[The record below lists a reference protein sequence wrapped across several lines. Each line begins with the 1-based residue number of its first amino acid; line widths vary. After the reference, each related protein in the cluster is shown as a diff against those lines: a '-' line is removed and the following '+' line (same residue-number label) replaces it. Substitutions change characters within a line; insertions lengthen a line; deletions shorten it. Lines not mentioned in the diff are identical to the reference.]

1 MRIIAGKAGGRRLKS
16 PDTRGTRPATD
27 RVREAV
33 FSSIGAWVEDSTVA
47 DLYAGSGS
55 YGLEALS
62 RGASSAVFVENGR
75 KALQALRA
83 NVKTVGLGGSIIE
96 STVQAYL
103 KKANHHFHLVF
114 LDPPWPDPT
123 EQMEEDLAALD
134 RLLLP
139 SAEVVVSRR
148 HTDRPPVHPE
158 NWRVAADKRYGDTR
172 IIRYEKV
179 ENVDDGPTNGPA
191 NGPANSPANST
202 VPGEL

>member
-16 PDTRGTRPATD
+16 PEGNRTRPATD

-33 FSSIGAWVEDSTVA
+33 FSSIGSWVEDAAVA

-55 YGLEALS
+55 FGLEALS
-62 RGASSAVFVENGR
+62 RGASSAVFVESGR

-83 NVKTVGLGGSIIE
+83 NVKAVNLGGTVIE
-96 STVQAYL
+96 STVQDYL
-103 KKANHHFHLVF
+103 GKANHRFHLAF

-123 EQMEEDLAALD
+123 EQMEEDLAGLD
-134 RLLLP
+134 RLLFP

-148 HTDRPPVHPE
+148 HTDRPPNQPE

-179 ENVDDGPTNGPA
+179 EDVDDGTL
-191 NGPANSPANST
+191 S
-202 VPGEL
+202 GEL